1 MVEGQS
7 EEGNLNAT
15 KKEKG
20 RKAVDEQ
27 ELLVSSF
34 IELASFGGGGGGEGG
49 GALLR

>member
-7 EEGNLNAT
+7 EEGNLNAM

-34 IELASFGGGGGGEGG
+34 IELASFFWGRGGG